1 MPESTLPPRIAMVA
15 SDTLRVAGLEELIG
29 TSARVQHVSA
39 PEILRSQDFDI
50 AILDEPSEEHLVAT
64 ITTLRRARPSMRI
77 VALGANNDPEVIQ
90 RVIAAG
96 SKGYLNYTAT
106 PQEVQMCI
114 TVVMDGSV
122 WAPRKVLAR
131 LLDKA
136 GPEPRKHSEPYFTPR
151 EREVLNLLAEGNSNR
166 EIGAALGIDIATVKA
181 HVSRLMRKVGVDN
194 RVALTLKTI
203 ENSKL
208 GRQ

>member
-1 MPESTLPPRIAMVA
+1 MPERSTPPRIAMVA
-15 SDTLRVAGLEELIG
+15 SDTLRVAGLDELIG
-29 TSARVQHVSA
+29 GTAEVQHIAA
-39 PEILRSQDFDI
+39 PELLRSPDFDI
-50 AILDEPSEEHLVAT
+50 AVLDEPSEEHLVAT
-64 ITTLRRARPSMRI
+64 ITTLRRAKPSLRMI
-77 VALGANNDPEVIQ
+77 ALGGNADPEVIQ

-96 SKGYLNYTAT
+96 ARGYLNYTAT
-106 PQEVQMCI
+106 AQEVQMCI

-166 EIGAALGIDIATVKA
+166 EIGEALGIDIATVKA

-203 ENSKL
+203 ENRKDS
-208 GRQ
+208 

>member
-1 MPESTLPPRIAMVA
+1 MPESNTRPRIAMVA

-29 TSARVQHVSA
+29 AAADVQHVSA
-39 PEILRSQDFDI
+39 PEILRGQDFDI
-50 AILDEPSEEHLVAT
+50 AVLDEPSEDLLLAT
-64 ITTLRRARPSMRI
+64 ISTLRRARAGLRLI
-77 VALGANNDPEVIQ
+77 VLGASSDPEIIQ
-90 RVIAAG
+90 KAIAAG
-96 SKGYLNYTAT
+96 AKGYLAYTAT
-106 PQEVQMCI
+106 ANEVQMAI
-114 TVVMDGSV
+114 NVVMDGSV

-166 EIGAALGIDIATVKA
+166 EIGDALGIDVATVKA

-194 RVALTLKTI
+194 RVALTLKTL
-203 ENSKL
+203 ENKQL
-208 GRQ
+208 GQR